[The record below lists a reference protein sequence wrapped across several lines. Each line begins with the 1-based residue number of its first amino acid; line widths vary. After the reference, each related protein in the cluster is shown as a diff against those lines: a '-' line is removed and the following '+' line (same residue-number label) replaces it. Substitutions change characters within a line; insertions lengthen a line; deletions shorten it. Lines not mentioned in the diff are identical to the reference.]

1 MSAVLLSLP
10 VVGPIMAAGASV
22 VCARSRRAQR
32 WIGLIT
38 LSGLLGVSVTLLIR
52 ADREGRVVTQA
63 GGWPAPLGITL
74 IVDRF
79 SAAMLTV
86 SALML
91 LTVLVYGIGERG
103 AEHSPA
109 FHPTYLLLAGG
120 VAMSLVAG
128 DLFNLFVA
136 FEVMLSSSYLLLTLG
151 GGAEQIRRGTTY
163 VVISLL
169 ASMMFLTTLG
179 LIYAAT
185 GTVNLAD
192 LTTKLNQLPAGTAD
206 AFRVLLF
213 ATFGIKAALF
223 PLFFW
228 LPDSYP
234 TAPSP
239 ITAVFAGLLTKV
251 GVYAIIRTQ
260 TLLRPGE
267 SKVDTIILVIAA
279 LTMVVGV
286 LGAIAQDDIKRILSF
301 HIVSQVG
308 YMVMGL
314 GFFTVAGL
322 TGAVLYCLNQVVLK
336 TTLLLTGG
344 AVEYL
349 EGTGRLSAIGGVVRR
364 SPVIAGC
371 FALSAASLA
380 GIPPFSG
387 FVAKFALIRAGFG
400 DGFWWVTGVS
410 IAVSGLTLFSM
421 TKIWSGAFWG
431 RPGADHVPA
440 RPTGPLPRLMGAP
453 MVVLVAAML
462 ATSVFAGPIVGFAQR
477 AATDLL
483 DPTGYAHAVLG
494 TETTD
499 AAGPPHGT
507 STRGGR

>member
-1 MSAVLLSLP
+1 MNSLLLSLP
-10 VVGPIMAAGASV
+10 VAGPIVAAGASV
-22 VCARSRRAQR
+22 VMARSRPAQR
-32 WIGLIT
+32 WISLIT
-38 LSGLLGVSVTLLIR
+38 LSGLLGLGIALLIA
-52 ADREGRVVTQA
+52 ADRDGRVVTQA

-74 IVDRF
+74 MVDRF

-91 LTVLVYGIGERG
+91 LTVLIYGIGEKG
-103 AEHSPA
+103 AERSPA
-109 FHPTYLLLAGG
+109 FHPTYLLLAAG

-169 ASMMFLTTLG
+169 ASTLFLTTLG
-179 LIYAAT
+179 LLYAAT
-185 GTVNLAD
+185 GTVNMAD
-192 LTTKLNQLPAGTAD
+192 LALKLNQLPSGTAE

-279 LTMVVGV
+279 LTMVIGV
-286 LGAIAQDDIKRILSF
+286 LGAIAQDDMKRILSF

-336 TTLLLTGG
+336 TTLLLTAGS
-344 AVEYL
+344 VEYL
-349 EGTGRLSAIGGVVRR
+349 EGTGRLSAIGGLMRR
-364 SPVIAGC
+364 SPVIATC

-380 GIPPFSG
+380 GIPPLSG
-387 FVAKFALIRAGFG
+387 FVAKFSLIQAGFDG
-400 DGFWWVTGVS
+400 GFWWVTGISV
-410 IAVSGLTLFSM
+410 AVSGLTLFSM
-421 TKIWSGAFWG
+421 TKIWGGAFWG
-431 RPGADHVPA
+431 RPAATHRA
-440 RPTGPLPRLMGAP
+440 LRPTEPLPRLMGAP
-453 MVVLVAAML
+453 MVVLVTAML
-462 ATSVFAGPIVGFAQR
+462 ATTVFAGPIVGFAHR

-483 DPTGYAHAVLG
+483 DRDAYVHDVL
-494 TETTD
+494 D
-499 AAGPPHGT
+499 ADPAGRADNVG
-507 STRGGR
+507 SEQ

>member
-1 MSAVLLSLP
+1 MSALLLSLP
-10 VVGPIMAAGASV
+10 VAGPILAAGASAAV
-22 VCARSRRAQR
+22 ARSRRAQR
-32 WIGLIT
+32 WISLVT
-38 LSGLLGVSVTLLIR
+38 LSGLLAMAVVLLIE

-79 SAAMLTV
+79 SAALLAV

-91 LTVLVYGIGERG
+91 LAVLIYGVGEGG
-103 AEHSPA
+103 AERSPA

-163 VVISLL
+163 VIISLL
-169 ASMMFLTTLG
+169 ASALFLTTLG
-179 LIYAAT
+179 LLYAAT
-185 GTVNLAD
+185 GTVNMAD
-192 LTTKLNQLPAGTAD
+192 LAGKLDQLPTGTAQ
-206 AFRVLLF
+206 AFRVMLF

-267 SKVDTIILVIAA
+267 SKVDTIILVIAGI
-279 LTMVVGV
+279 TMVVGV

-322 TGAVLYCLNQVVLK
+322 TGAVLYCLNQVLLK

-349 EGTGRLSAIGGVVRR
+349 EGTGRLSVIGGLMRR

-380 GIPPFSG
+380 GIPPLSG
-387 FVAKFALIRAGFG
+387 FVAKFSLIEAGFG
-400 DGFWWVTGVS
+400 GEFWWITAVS
-410 IAVSGLTLFSM
+410 VAVSGLTLFSM

-431 RPGADHVPA
+431 RPAPTHVPS
-440 RPTGPLPRLMGAP
+440 RPTGRLPVLMGGP
-453 MVVLVAAML
+453 MVVLVGTML
-462 ATSVFAGPIVGFAQR
+462 AVTVFAGPVVGFAQR
-477 AATDLL
+477 AAVDLL
-483 DPTGYAHAVLG
+483 DRAGYVSDVLG
-494 TETTD
+494 PARSE
-499 AAGPPHGT
+499 
-507 STRGGR
+507 R